1 MLKSIRVIVLGFL
14 AFAALLALGACDA
27 GGSST
32 PTAVPRPT
40 ATTEAVQPHRLRPVA
55 TPTVAVALAQ
65 PTVDTQVQ
73 APTAIPTQD
82 FGVTYTGYTGK
93 SGTWSIDYPNTWQV
107 SEQDPNVQFIE
118 PSQSAFIQVT
128 TSAMDPSK
136 TNLDLAQIASDQF
149 AQAFGASYKE
159 QDREM
164 QNDGSY
170 RVDFTFNAD
179 DADWAGQVF
188 VEGRQ
193 SNLYMLLLA
202 TTQAQAQSDL
212 YNSVFTHVIDSY
224 TLPSK

>member
-1 MLKSIRVIVLGFL
+1 V
-14 AFAALLALGACDA
+14 
-27 GGSST
+27 
-32 PTAVPRPT
+32 
-40 ATTEAVQPHRLRPVA
+40 
-55 TPTVAVALAQ
+55 
-65 PTVDTQVQ
+65 
-73 APTAIPTQD
+73 PTQD
-82 FGVTYTGYTGK
+82 FGVTYRSYTGK
-93 SGTWSIDYPNTWQV
+93 SGNWGIDYPSDWQV

-118 PSQSAFIQVT
+118 PSQAAFIQVT

-136 TNLDLAQIASDQF
+136 TNQDLAQIASDQF

-159 QDREM
+159 QDREV

-170 RVDFTFNAD
+170 RIDFTFNAS

-202 TTQAQAQSDL
+202 TSQAQAQSDL
-212 YNSVFTHVIDSY
+212 YNSIFTHVIDSY